1 MFIKT
6 LDNKKLLN
14 TAQIT
19 SFEIVEPKHD
29 LKKYLICANMFR
41 DGGIIAEAETED
53 LINKKLQC
61 LYNIVNGK

>member
-41 DGGIIAEAETED
+41 DGGIVAETETETEAQD
-53 LINKKLQC
+53 KLHYI
-61 LYNIVNGK
+61 YNIVNGK

>member
-41 DGGIIAEAETED
+41 DGGIISEAETEAEAQD
-53 LINKKLQC
+53 KLHYI
-61 LYNIVNGK
+61 YNQVNGK

>member
-41 DGGIIAEAETED
+41 DGGIIAEAETEAEAK
-53 LINKKLQC
+53 NKLHC
-61 LYNIVNGK
+61 IYNQVNGK

>member
-6 LDNKKLLN
+6 LANKKLLN

-41 DGGIIAEAETED
+41 DGGIIAEAETEAEAE
-53 LINKKLQC
+53 NKLHC
-61 LYNIVNGK
+61 IYNQVNGK